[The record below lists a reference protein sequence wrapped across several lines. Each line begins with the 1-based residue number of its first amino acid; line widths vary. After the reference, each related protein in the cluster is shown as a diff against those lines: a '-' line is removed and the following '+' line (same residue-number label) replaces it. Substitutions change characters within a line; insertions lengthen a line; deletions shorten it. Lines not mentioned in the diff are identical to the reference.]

1 MRSVGQA
8 LGELAERRYLTQA
21 EIADAVGV
29 KNPSISVLFSGKTDL
44 PTSSV
49 TYKIARILGVS
60 LDEVMSMLDEEEA
73 GDEEAYDDAEAAAR
87 RAVSGF
93 LRSPTDARLASALRA
108 LMGLLERDDAQG
120 SEKERNIGL
129 VLRDVAKSK
138 GLTRIEVARAS
149 GATEGYVMRL
159 LRGKVTDPG
168 ALQVYKVCRVLGLT
182 VDEAVA
188 MCRQDS
194 DADTEK
200 EGERS

>member
-8 LGELAERRYLTQA
+8 LGELADRRYLTQA

-60 LDEVMSMLDEEEA
+60 LDEVMSMLDE
-73 GDEEAYDDAEAAAR
+73 EEAYDDAEAAAR

-188 MCRQDS
+188 MCRQDG

>member
-8 LGELAERRYLTQA
+8 LGELADRRYLTQA

-60 LDEVMSMLDEEEA
+60 LDEVMSGLDEEEA
-73 GDEEAYDDAEAAAR
+73 DDAEVAAR

-93 LRSPTDARLASALRA
+93 LRWPTDARLASALRA
-108 LMGLLERDDAQG
+108 LMGLLERDDAKPP
-120 SEKERNIGL
+120 EKERNIGL
-129 VLRDVAKSK
+129 VLRDVAESK

-149 GATEGYVMRL
+149 GVTESYVMRL

-182 VDEAVA
+182 VDDAVA
-188 MCRQDS
+188 MCRQDN
-194 DADTEK
+194 DAVTEK
-200 EGERS
+200 ESERS

>member
-8 LGELAERRYLTQA
+8 LGELADRRYLTQA

-60 LDEVMSMLDEEEA
+60 LDEVMSGLGEEEA
-73 GDEEAYDDAEAAAR
+73 DDDAEAAAR

-194 DADTEK
+194 DPDT
-200 EGERS
+200 

>member
-8 LGELAERRYLTQA
+8 LGELADRRYLTQA

-60 LDEVMSMLDEEEA
+60 LDEVMSGLDEEEA
-73 GDEEAYDDAEAAAR
+73 DDDAEVAAR

-93 LRSPTDARLASALRA
+93 LRWPTDARLASALRA

-129 VLRDVAKSK
+129 VLREVAKSK

-149 GATEGYVMRL
+149 GVTEGYVMRL

-168 ALQVYKVCRVLGLT
+168 AFQVYKVCRVLGLT

-194 DADTEK
+194 DTDTEK

>member
-8 LGELAERRYLTQA
+8 LGELADRRYLTQA

-60 LDEVMSMLDEEEA
+60 LDEVMSGLGE
-73 GDEEAYDDAEAAAR
+73 EEAYDDAEAAAR

-194 DADTEK
+194 DPDT
-200 EGERS
+200 

>member
-149 GATEGYVMRL
+149 GVTEGYVMRL

-188 MCRQDS
+188 MCRQDG

-200 EGERS
+200 ESERS